1 MPYYH
6 MPDGE
11 QLFVRRYG
19 QGEPVLVLS
28 GLGIQSWQWHP
39 FLYPHH
45 KKFEFIIPDWRGFG
59 GSKQCKIPHLDAISS
74 HWRDIEALLPQLNLP
89 QFKVIA
95 YSMGATTAMHGMQ
108 YGQFHRSI
116 QQYLHIDQ
124 TPKISADQSWP
135 FGLFGEKHTQFI
147 EILQQISQVL
157 KANPDAKAM
166 PDLKSADRQRLLN
179 SWLAFID
186 LQAGSKDA
194 KAMPDLKSADRQR
207 LLNSWLAFIDLQAGS
222 KIAPFLIKQALK
234 YPRLQAHVLPIQRL
248 DYLSWYIH
256 NYLEHQEDYR
266 EALTQ
271 LTCPVTFFIGAESKL
286 YPAEGQQQIA
296 NTIPQAQQVIFKKSG
311 HTPLLSEPLK
321 FASEIGRF
329 LHAHDA

>member
-1 MPYYH
+1 
-6 MPDGE
+6 
-11 QLFVRRYG
+11 
-19 QGEPVLVLS
+19 
-28 GLGIQSWQWHP
+28 
-39 FLYPHH
+39 
-45 KKFEFIIPDWRGFG
+45 
-59 GSKQCKIPHLDAISS
+59 
-74 HWRDIEALLPQLNLP
+74 
-89 QFKVIA
+89 
-95 YSMGATTAMHGMQ
+95 MGATTAMHGMQ

-157 KANPDAKAM
+157 KANP
-166 PDLKSADRQRLLN
+166 
-179 SWLAFID
+179 
-186 LQAGSKDA
+186 DA